1 MWLSSFYFKLIFASH
16 LDTFTPME
24 RTEFI
29 NYIFDALY
37 AQPEGESLDIAC
49 WGMEHLHTED
59 DSPIYESIIE
69 ELISNEWAVDQG
81 LGFLSLTPEGRD
93 IINEFGSYTAFMETY
108 MQPAPQIKSPLSLK
122 TISLVINLILALF
135 IAMLM
140 ITKNN
145 DDQIISDQKA
155 KIEAQQA
162 SIDSLQKATTK

>member
-1 MWLSSFYFKLIFASH
+1 
-16 LDTFTPME
+16 
-24 RTEFI
+24 
-29 NYIFDALY
+29 
-37 AQPEGESLDIAC
+37 
-49 WGMEHLHTED
+49 
-59 DSPIYESIIE
+59 
-69 ELISNEWAVDQG
+69 
-81 LGFLSLTPEGRD
+81 
-93 IINEFGSYTAFMETY
+93 

-162 SIDSLQKATTK
+162 TINSLQKATTK